1 MRHHRTQACS
11 DEHRRLDR
19 AIVLDLLGDDHDER
33 WQRDELA
40 AAVSAQSARP
50 STNALERLQAA
61 GVVLSDAEEVR
72 ASPCARFID
81 ALELIGI

>member
-1 MRHHRTQACS
+1 MRHHRTQAGS

-40 AAVSAQSARP
+40 AAVRVERSVLDSAL
-50 STNALERLQAA
+50 NRLHSA
-61 GVVLSDAEEVR
+61 GVVVCDGEEVR
-72 ASPCARFID
+72 ASSCARFID